1 MMSDRSPINV
11 MQPEWEADCYFRPG
25 VTPQGSQGAPDPWQW
40 VKTSP
45 LLLLSHPSRFC
56 HWCYQYSSQ

>member
-25 VTPQGSQGAPDPWQW
+25 VTPQGSQGAPDPWQR
-40 VKTSP
+40 VKTSA
-45 LLLLSHPSRFC
+45 LLLLSHPSCFC
-56 HWCYQYSSQ
+56 H